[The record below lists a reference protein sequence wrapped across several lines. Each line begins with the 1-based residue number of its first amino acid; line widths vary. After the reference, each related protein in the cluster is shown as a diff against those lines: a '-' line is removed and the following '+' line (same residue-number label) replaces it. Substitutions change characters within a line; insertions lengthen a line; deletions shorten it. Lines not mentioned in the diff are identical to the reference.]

1 MTWKQK
7 GLGRGQMA
15 HHSITKNGTTVNPTT
30 GAVEKTV
37 EDSTRPLMI
46 PLGTMQVVDRKF
58 LISVDIQVRKN
69 HPLNLNL

>member
-1 MTWKQK
+1 
-7 GLGRGQMA
+7 MA
-15 HHSITKNGTTVNPTT
+15 HHSITKNGTMVNPTT
-30 GAVEKTV
+30 GTLVEKTV
-37 EDSTRPLMI
+37 EDSTHPLMV